1 MSDNLQTIAP
11 AFTKNTSAN
20 FSLDNPILI
29 NLNQFSYDLAEG
41 LQQKNNGQHSIY
53 IDRDKSEI
61 DNIEKMFQPVFI
73 KLGEKESS
81 LTTKELLLAI
91 AACLKKQTIEGQSL
105 INEQNL
111 DVISLSS
118 NTKTLS
124 TISHWFWP
132 KIPQLAKVFQ
142 FIEANYNQKITLSD
156 LAREVG
162 YSETYLCSLV
172 KSKTARTIH
181 KWIVER
187 RMIRARYELLTTNK
201 TVTKIAA
208 TVGYEDTGNF
218 INQFRKLH
226 NKTPKVWRNMRDT
239 QELFSPIK

>member
-11 AFTKNTSAN
+11 VLTKNTSAN
-20 FSLDNPILI
+20 LSLDNPILI

-111 DVISLSS
+111 GVAEFRDEAESLH
-118 NTKTLS
+118 NR
-124 TISHWFWP
+124 
-132 KIPQLAKVFQ
+132 KINF
-142 FIEANYNQKITLSD
+142 
-156 LAREVG
+156 
-162 YSETYLCSLV
+162 
-172 KSKTARTIH
+172 
-181 KWIVER
+181 
-187 RMIRARYELLTTNK
+187 
-201 TVTKIAA
+201 
-208 TVGYEDTGNF
+208 TGNEREEKNSGVFF
-218 INQFRKLH
+218 IDQWPLAIGH
-226 NKTPKVWRNMRDT
+226 CPYTP
-239 QELFSPIK
+239 LFFIHCVTSTFSN